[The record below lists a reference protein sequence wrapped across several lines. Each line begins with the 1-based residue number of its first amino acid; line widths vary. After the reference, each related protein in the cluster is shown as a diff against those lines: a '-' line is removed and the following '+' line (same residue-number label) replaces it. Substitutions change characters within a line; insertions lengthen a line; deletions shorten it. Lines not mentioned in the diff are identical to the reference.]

1 MIGKPLSDL
10 TDDDSD
16 IYAMVSFCNGSLVSV
31 SRHIDP
37 DTEFPTY
44 IEKWLRDYG
53 QPKVSLRRE
62 PWTGAGGGEIT
73 TVEFDWS
80 HDGVKYMLMLN
91 PEGRSGAGQLRYSRA
106 AGTIFTLEKY
116 SCLKK

>member
-1 MIGKPLSDL
+1 
-10 TDDDSD
+10 
-16 IYAMVSFCNGSLVSV
+16 MVSFGNGSLASV

-37 DTEFPTY
+37 DTEFATY
-44 IEKWLRDYG
+44 IEKWLRDFG

-62 PWTGAGGGEIT
+62 LWNGAGGGEIV

-91 PEGRSGAGQLRYSRA
+91 PEGRRGAGV
-106 AGTIFTLEKY
+106 IFALEKY